1 MEKSRKTWTP
11 PVKNGRHVA
20 RFSRAKSVFYGGAF
34 GTAPEA
40 LARRRQLELMLD
52 SVGFE
57 REMPSGIQ
65 DYRQTEFAPPT
76 EAMLVAL
83 VEIDPVRAAAAVLF
97 VFCAAAAL
105 FVFCAA
111 AAALFV
117 FCLFAVCFVH
127 SLCLLLGLAADQAG
141 AELRAGGGTG
151 TGTGG
156 QRRRWCRCW
165 CAGPRAVGGRA
176 VPAGRCCCGGGC
188 GGGGGAGGGA
198 GAGCGAAGAGGGA
211 EGGGG

>member
-1 MEKSRKTWTP
+1 MNIKKKWTP
-11 PVKNGRHVA
+11 PVKNGRHLA

-52 SVGFE
+52 SVGFA

-65 DYRQTEFAPPT
+65 DYRQTEFALPT

-97 VFCAAAAL
+97 VFCAAAAAM

-111 AAALFV
+111 AAAMFV
-117 FCLFAVCFVH
+117 FCLFAVCFVY
-127 SLCLLLGLAADQAG
+127 SLCFFI
-141 AELRAGGGTG
+141 RAGGGPSRG
-151 TGTGG
+151 
-156 QRRRWCRCW
+156 
-165 CAGPRAVGGRA
+165 
-176 VPAGRCCCGGGC
+176 
-188 GGGGGAGGGA
+188 
-198 GAGCGAAGAGGGA
+198 
-211 EGGGG
+211 